1 MEPRKEHSG
10 HEHHEHH
17 GHGHLQTHPSQGHL
31 EPRRPSR
38 DELSHI
44 QGWGADLDRKNR
56 PAVPME
62 RTPPRFIDAKPGA
75 LEQQPETVEVLVSPE
90 RPGITPIFGTAQ
102 PPSGLSGM
110 IRRLAFKSTEN
121 DLRHWLLLL
130 LADRVNVVEGIAED
144 LSRGHVPNI
153 LGEMGIKSEIKHNPA
168 GLAKKVAITA
178 AVVGTAVYLMKR
190 RGREDGG
197 YERVG
202 YDGDRYDGD
211 RYEAE
216 RYYRQDR

>member
-1 MEPRKEHSG
+1 METRKEDTA
-10 HEHHEHH
+10 HHHH
-17 GHGHLQTHPSQGHL
+17 GHDHQHGHLQMHPSQGHL

-38 DELSHI
+38 EALSHI

-62 RTPPRFIDAKPGA
+62 RTPPRFIDAKPGDPP
-75 LEQQPETVEVLVSPE
+75 QQPETVEVLVSPE

-121 DLRHWLLLL
+121 DLRHWMLLL
-130 LADRVNVVEGIAED
+130 LADRINVVEGIAED
-144 LSRGHVPNI
+144 LARGHVPNI
-153 LGEMGIKSEIKHNPA
+153 LGEMGIKAEMKHNPA

-190 RGREDGG
+190 RDRGDSRH
-197 YERVG
+197 
-202 YDGDRYDGD
+202 DGDRYG
-211 RYEAE
+211 E
-216 RYYRQDR
+216 RYYR